1 MTRAK
6 TNEYSTNMTRSEL
19 IAKWCADLKQ
29 EKVDEFDA
37 DLSSML
43 DEMIAHHR
51 LDLNIYLN
59 EIHYLRERIQ
69 SVELE
74 KLILIDAMTKRNHVT
89 SN

>member
-1 MTRAK
+1 
-6 TNEYSTNMTRSEL
+6 MTRSEL

-51 LDLNIYLN
+51 LDIVRYIDEIY
-59 EIHYLRERIQ
+59 YLRERIQ
-69 SVELE
+69 NVEIE
-74 KLILIDAMTKRNHVT
+74 KSMLAGYLTERNNVT
-89 SN
+89 YN